1 MYTTKSAFSDQ
12 QITDPW
18 LPLIYRVS
26 EVEHENRDITTLVLV
41 PDEEEAIEPLQPG
54 QFSMLYAFGV
64 GEIPISVSS
73 VLRKPPQI
81 IHTVQNV
88 GEVSRTIFEAKEGDI
103 FGVRGPFGPPWP
115 TEMAKGKDVI
125 IMAGGLGI
133 APLRPLIE
141 QLIRERGEYKNI
153 NVLYGTRNTKT
164 ILFYTDIISWQAD
177 PHINFQITVDYAYQS
192 WRGHVGVVTSLVEK
206 ADFDPENTIAFV
218 CGPEVMMR
226 FSAQELCKQGI
237 AEEAIYLSME
247 RNMKCGFGH
256 CGHCQYGPYF
266 VCKDGPVFQYPQIKH
281 YLKLKEI

>member
-1 MYTTKSAFSDQ
+1 MYTTEKSSTYKQ
-12 QITDPW
+12 STDPW
-18 LPLIYRVS
+18 IPLIYRVT
-26 EVEHENRDITTLVLV
+26 EVEHENRNITTLNME
-41 PDEEEAIEPLQPG
+41 PDGNEAIEPLRPG
-54 QFSMLYAFGV
+54 QFSMIYAFGV

-73 VLRKPPQI
+73 ILKKRPQI

-88 GEVSRTIFEAKEGDI
+88 GEVSKNICKANVGDV
-103 FGVRGPFGPPWP
+103 FGIRGPFGPPWP
-115 TEMAKGKDVI
+115 TEMAKGKDII
-125 IMAGGLGI
+125 IMSGGLGI

-141 QLIRERGEYKNI
+141 QIIQERGQYRNV

-177 PHINFQITVDYAYQS
+177 PDINFQITVDYSYQN
-192 WRGHVGVVTSLVEK
+192 WRGNVGVVTSLVDK
-206 ADFDPENTIAFV
+206 ARSDPENTIAFV

-226 FSAQELCKQGI
+226 FGVKALLDKGI
-237 AEEAIYLSME
+237 AEDSIYLSME

-266 VCKDGPVFQYPQIKH
+266 VCKDGPVFQYPQIKR

>member
-1 MYTTKSAFSDQ
+1 MFTTKHSTQYKSA
-12 QITDPW
+12 TDPW
-18 LPLIYRVS
+18 IPFIYRVI
-26 EVEHENRDITTLVLV
+26 EAEYENPNITTLVLE
-41 PDEEEAIEPLQPG
+41 PEGHDAIEDLRPG

-73 VLRKPPQI
+73 ILRKSPQI
-81 IHTVQNV
+81 THTIQNV
-88 GEVSRTIFEAKEGDI
+88 GEVSKTICHAKEGDI

-115 TEMAKGKDVI
+115 TEMAKGKDII

-141 QLIRERGEYKNI
+141 QILQERGEYNHV

-177 PHINFQITVDYAYQS
+177 RHVNFQITVDYAYQN
-192 WRGHVGVVTSLVEK
+192 WRGHVGVVTSLVDK
-206 ADFDPENTIAFV
+206 AQYDPKNTVAFV

-226 FSAQELCKQGI
+226 FSVQALREKGI
-237 AEEAIYLSME
+237 PEDSIYLSME

-256 CGHCQYGPYF
+256 CGHCQYGRYF
-266 VCKDGPVFQYPQIKH
+266 VCKDGPVFQYPDIKR
-281 YLKLKEI
+281 YLKIKEI